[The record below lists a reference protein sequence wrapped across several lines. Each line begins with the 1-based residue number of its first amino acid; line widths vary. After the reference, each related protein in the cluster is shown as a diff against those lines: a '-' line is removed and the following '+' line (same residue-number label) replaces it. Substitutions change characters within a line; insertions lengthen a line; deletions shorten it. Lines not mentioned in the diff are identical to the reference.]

1 MTTAGQT
8 ATEATIEDLARLAVD
23 AASDRLGS
31 DVALLDLRAVSDFAD
46 FFVIVTG
53 ETPRHLESLAEDITR
68 TLRGRGLR
76 IHHREGTGNGGWVL
90 LDFGGL
96 IVQLFDAEARE
107 RYALERLWARA
118 TEIVRVQ

>member
-1 MTTAGQT
+1 MATAGQ
-8 ATEATIEDLARLAVD
+8 ARTEATVEELARLAVST
-23 AASDRLGS
+23 ASDRLGS

-68 TLRGRGLR
+68 TLRGQGMR

-90 LDFGGL
+90 LDFGAL
-96 IVQLFDAEARE
+96 IVQLFDAEARG